1 MHLIYFSKFFLVF
14 ISNSIIAKTI
24 EAYTKDQQV
33 FKQQALENKIG
44 INQSIHYV
52 FAERCYHTR
61 CVETIPKVICHL
73 AVKCKCFEIKASF
86 SSVTVLAT
94 TSYFIDYH

>member
-1 MHLIYFSKFFLVF
+1 MNIQKILN
-14 ISNSIIAKTI
+14 NSSWN
-24 EAYTKDQQV
+24 
-33 FKQQALENKIG
+33 NKID
-44 INQSIHYV
+44 INQSIQNV